1 MTIVMHSIFMYKF
14 ITMLFACLML
24 SSYKSY
30 STETIAVGGKV
41 IDATS
46 KQPLSGATITI
57 PDLRI
62 SVLTDQSGRFRLRN
76 VPARGSFLIEL
87 RFVGYETLT
96 RVMDLSKEND
106 WQFELKPTLIETQEV
121 VVTGTLSSGSN
132 KRNSTTVNILNKDK
146 LLLPSSNIIDAIA
159 KSPGVS
165 QVSTG
170 PSISKPV
177 IRGLSYNRV
186 VTIDNGIKQEGQQ
199 WGDEHGIEIDQFK
212 ANRVEVLKGAASLIY
227 GSDALG
233 GVINLLEPIPVPEG
247 EISGEFLTNYST
259 NNGLVGS
266 SVMLTGNQ
274 NGFVW
279 RGRGT
284 YKNAYSFK
292 TPVGYFPNSG
302 FNETD
307 FSGMLGLNK
316 SWGYTHLNFSSFRNN
331 IGFYEPAFD
340 SEGNY
345 VDEEGN
351 RFFHDDF
358 KSRTLQYPK
367 QDIRH
372 YKISLNNNLLIGTGN
387 LKLNLGFQRNQRREL
402 EDGPDP
408 SLYFN
413 LDTYTGDARYY
424 IGQKNGWE
432 PVFGF
437 STEIGHSENR
447 GEEFLIPAYDTYGV
461 GTFAYIKKNWE
472 NSTFN
477 VGVRYDFRKNIGK
490 PLEQDGEFLFQRFSN
505 QFSNVSG
512 AIGFTHQFTERLNF
526 KANAGSAF
534 RAPNP
539 AELGSNGEHEGT
551 FRYEIGNPGLQPER
565 SYQVDAELSYDGD
578 FVNASA
584 TLYNNYIHDF
594 IYAAHHGEFIDNLP
608 VYQYGQ
614 VNANLYGAEASLIL
628 HPVHFIHFENT
639 FGYTHAQN
647 TSMNRPLPFIPAG
660 VLRNELRYE
669 PEIKHLQEPFL
680 SVGMANYF
688 AQNRVDEEFETP
700 TAGYTLVNASV
711 GATFFAGKQPIKF
724 YVSANNLLNK
734 RYYDALSRYKPGRL
748 DQSDLNLGVYN
759 PGRNITFGVYLP
771 FVLKRSN

>member
-1 MTIVMHSIFMYKF
+1 MHKF
-14 ITMLFACLML
+14 IILLGIFFMLNNHTVFSA
-24 SSYKSY
+24 
-30 STETIAVGGKV
+30 ETLAVGGRV
-41 IDATS
+41 VDAQS
-46 KQPLSGATITI
+46 KQPLAGATITI

-62 SVLTDQSGRFRLRN
+62 SVITDQSGNFNLRN
-76 VPARGSFLIEL
+76 VPTKGRFLIEV
-87 RFVGYETLT
+87 RFIGYETLT
-96 RVMDLSKEND
+96 RIVDLSLDNSWEL
-106 WQFELKPTLIETQEV
+106 ELKPTLIETQEV

-132 KRNSTTVNILNKDK
+132 KRNSTTVNIINKDK
-146 LLLPSSNIIDAIA
+146 LLLPATNIIDAIA

-199 WGDEHGIEIDQFK
+199 WGDEHGMEIDQFK

-233 GVINLLEPIPVPEG
+233 GVINLLEPIPAPEG
-247 EISGEFLTNYST
+247 EISGEFLSNYST
-259 NNGLVGS
+259 NNGLIGS

-307 FSGMLGLNK
+307 FSGMLGFNK

-331 IGFYEPAFD
+331 IGFYEPALNAD
-340 SEGNY
+340 GAY

-351 RFFHDDF
+351 LFSHDDF
-358 KSRTLQYPK
+358 KSRSLMYPK

-372 YKISLNNNLLIGTGN
+372 YKVSLNNNILIGSGN
-387 LKLNLGFQRNQRREL
+387 LKLDLGFQKNQRREL

-424 IGQKNGWE
+424 FSQKNGWE
-432 PVFGF
+432 PVFGV

-447 GEEFLIPAYDTYGV
+447 GEEFLIPAYDTYGI

-472 NSTFN
+472 SSTFN
-477 VGVRYDFRKNIGK
+477 AGLRYDFRKNVGK
-490 PLEQDGEFLFQRFSN
+490 ALEEERAQIFHGFNNRFSN
-505 QFSNVSG
+505 ING
-512 AIGFTHQFTERLNF
+512 AIGFTHQFTEKLNF

-551 FRYEIGNPGLQPER
+551 FRYEIGNPDLQPER

-584 TLYNNYIHDF
+584 TIYNNYIHDF
-594 IYAAHHGEFIDNLP
+594 IYAAHHGEFIDALP
-608 VYQYGQ
+608 VYNYGQ

-647 TSMNRPLPFIPAG
+647 TTMDKPLSFIPAA

-680 SVGMANYF
+680 AVGLANYF
-688 AQNRVDEEFETP
+688 TQNRVDEEFETP
-700 TAGYTLVNASV
+700 TAGYTLVNASL
-711 GATFFAGKQPIKF
+711 GATIFAGRQPIKF
-724 YVSANNLLNK
+724 YISANNLLNK
-734 RYYDALSRYKPGRL
+734 KYYDALSRYKPGRL
-748 DQSDLNLGVYN
+748 DQTDLSLGVYN

-771 FVLKRSN
+771 FVLKHSNI

>member
-1 MTIVMHSIFMYKF
+1 MQKIIVVLTVLLAFVSNVFSGELAIV
-14 ITMLFACLML
+14 T
-24 SSYKSY
+24 
-30 STETIAVGGKV
+30 GKV
-41 IDATS
+41 IDIQTGR
-46 KQPLSGATITI
+46 PLSGATVTI

-62 SVLTDQSGRFRLRN
+62 SVNADQSGTFKLRN
-76 VPARGSFLIEL
+76 VPAKGQFLVEI
-87 RFVGYETLT
+87 RFIGYETLT
-96 RVMDLSKEND
+96 KTVDLSKDINWE
-106 WQFELKPTLIETQEV
+106 FGLTATLIETREV
-121 VVTGTLSSGSN
+121 VITGTASSGSN
-132 KRNSTTVNILNKDK
+132 KRSSTSVNIINKDK
-146 LLLPSSNIIDAIA
+146 LLLPSSNIIDALA

-165 QVSTG
+165 QVTTG

-247 EISGEFLTNYST
+247 EISGELLTNYSS
-259 NNGLVGS
+259 NNGLTS
-266 SVMLTGNQ
+266 SSLMLAGNQ
-274 NGFVW
+274 NGIVW

-292 TPVGYFPNSG
+292 TPTGYFPNSG

-316 SWGYTHLNFSSFRNN
+316 SWGYSHLNFSSFRNN
-331 IGFYEPAFD
+331 IGFYEPSFD
-340 SEGNY
+340 DHGNY
-345 VDEEGN
+345 INEDGEL
-351 RFFHDDF
+351 FTKDDL
-358 KSRTLQYPK
+358 KSRSLLYPK

-372 YKISLNNNLLIGTGN
+372 YKISLNNNFIIGSGN
-387 LKLNLGFQRNQRREL
+387 LKLDLGFQKNQRREL

-408 SLYFN
+408 SLFFN

-432 PVFGF
+432 PVFGL

-472 NSTFN
+472 RSTFN
-477 VGVRYDFRKNIGK
+477 VGVRYDFRKNVGK
-490 PLEQDGEFLFQRFSN
+490 SLIADGEPLFEAFHN
-505 QFSNVSG
+505 QFSNISG
-512 AIGFTHQFTERLNF
+512 ALGFTHEFTEKLNF
-526 KANAGSAF
+526 KTNIGSAF

-551 FRYEIGNPGLQPER
+551 FRYEIGNSNLQPER
-565 SYQVDAELSYDGD
+565 SYQVDAELAYDGD
-578 FVNASA
+578 IINASA
-584 TLYNNYIHDF
+584 SVYNNYIHDF
-594 IYAAHHGEFIDNLP
+594 IYAAHHGEFIDDLP
-608 VYQYGQ
+608 VYNYGQ

-647 TSMNRPLPFIPAG
+647 TSMDKPLSFIPAG

-669 PEIKHLQEPFL
+669 PEIRHIQEPFV
-680 SVGMANYF
+680 SVGIANYF
-688 AQNRVDEEFETP
+688 KQNRVDEDFETP
-700 TAGYTLVNASV
+700 TAGYTLLNASV
-711 GATFFAGKQPIKF
+711 GATFFAGKQPIKV
-724 YVSANNLLNK
+724 YISGNNLLNK
-734 RYYDALSRYKPGRL
+734 KYYDALSRYKPGRL
-748 DQSDLNLGVYN
+748 DQTDLSLGVYN
-759 PGRNITFGVYLP
+759 PGRNITFGIYVP
-771 FVLKRSN
+771 FILKHSS